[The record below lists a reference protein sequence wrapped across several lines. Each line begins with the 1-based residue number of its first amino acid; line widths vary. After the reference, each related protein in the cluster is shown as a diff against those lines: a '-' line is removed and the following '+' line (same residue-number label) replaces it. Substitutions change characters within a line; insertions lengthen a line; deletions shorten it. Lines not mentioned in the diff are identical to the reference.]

1 MKYIIAVIKP
11 FKLDEVREALGA
23 IGVAGMT
30 VSEVK
35 GFGRQ
40 KGQTEIYR
48 GAEYS
53 TNMLPKVKLEIAA
66 SDDLAPQVVETIQ
79 QTASTEA
86 IGDGKIF
93 VLDLGDRHPHS
104 HRRDRRHRAVRHRRD
119 FMTLRTLASGL
130 AATGL
135 TFVASTAAIAQ
146 EAAEAVP
153 NPGNNAWMMTAT
165 VLVMLMILPGL
176 ALFYGGLTR
185 SKNMLS
191 TMTQIGATAS
201 LAMLIWVMWGY
212 SLAFGDTTY
221 EGTLGLF
228 VSGGSY
234 FLSGMDASSTAAT
247 FTDEVISKYVFVS
260 FQMTFAAI
268 TAALILGATAE
279 RMKFNAVMAF
289 VPIWLTIVY
298 FPIAHMVWAGGGLL
312 FEDGALD
319 FAGGTVV
326 HINAGV
332 SGLVLAYLLGKRR
345 GCPSEP
351 MPPHSLTMTM
361 IGTGL
366 LWVGWF
372 GFNAGSALEAD
383 GSAGLAMINT
393 FVATAAAA
401 LTWMVIERAAG
412 HKGSALGF
420 CSGVIA
426 GLVAVTPAAGNS
438 GPFGAILLGIVSSAV
453 CYIFV
458 AKIKAKFGYDDALD
472 AFGIHGIG
480 GIVGAIGTAVV
491 YQPFLGGP
499 GDGSTGVGEQLGIQ
513 TFSVFVT
520 IAWAGIGT
528 LIAGLIVKTLIGLRV
543 PEETEV
549 DGLDIGEHG
558 ERAYN

>member
-1 MKYIIAVIKP
+1 M
-11 FKLDEVREALGA
+11 
-23 IGVAGMT
+23 
-30 VSEVK
+30 
-35 GFGRQ
+35 
-40 KGQTEIYR
+40 
-48 GAEYS
+48 
-53 TNMLPKVKLEIAA
+53 
-66 SDDLAPQVVETIQ
+66 
-79 QTASTEA
+79 
-86 IGDGKIF
+86 
-93 VLDLGDRHPHS
+93 
-104 HRRDRRHRAVRHRRD
+104 
-119 FMTLRTLASGL
+119 LRTFTRA

-135 TFVASTAAIAQ
+135 ALFAPIAAHAQ
-146 EAAEAVP
+146 EAAEAAVAVP

-228 VSGGSY
+228 ISGGSY
-234 FLSGMDASSTAAT
+234 FLAGTDASSTAAT
-247 FTDEVISKYVFVS
+247 FTDEVISKYVFIS

-289 VPIWLTIVY
+289 VPLWLTIVY

-345 GCPSEP
+345 GYPAEP
-351 MPPHSLTMTM
+351 MPPHSLTLTM
-361 IGTGL
+361 VGTGL

-393 FVATAAAA
+393 FVATAAGA

-438 GPFGAILLGIVSSAV
+438 GPFGAILLGIVASAV
-453 CYIFV
+453 CYFAV
-458 AKIKAKFGYDDALD
+458 AKAKAKFGYDDSLD

-499 GDGSTGVGEQLGIQ
+499 GDGSTALGAQLGVQ
-513 TFSVFVT
+513 VFSVLVT
-520 IAWAGIGT
+520 IVWAAVGT
-528 LIAGLIVKTLIGLRV
+528 LVAGLIVKTLIGLRV
-543 PEETEV
+543 TEETEV

>member
-1 MKYIIAVIKP
+1 MIRTFLRSAG
-11 FKLDEVREALGA
+11 ALA
-23 IGVAGMT
+23 
-30 VSEVK
+30 
-35 GFGRQ
+35 
-40 KGQTEIYR
+40 
-48 GAEYS
+48 
-53 TNMLPKVKLEIAA
+53 
-66 SDDLAPQVVETIQ
+66 
-79 QTASTEA
+79 TAS
-86 IGDGKIF
+86 
-93 VLDLGDRHPHS
+93 
-104 HRRDRRHRAVRHRRD
+104 
-119 FMTLRTLASGL
+119 LA
-130 AATGL
+130 T
-135 TFVASTAAIAQ
+135 TAAFAQ
-146 EAAEAVP
+146 EVAEAAPAVP
-153 NPGNNAWMMTAT
+153 NPGNNAWMMTST
-165 VLVMLMILPGL
+165 VLVLLMILPGL

-191 TMTQIGATAS
+191 TMTQVGATAA

-212 SLAFGDTTY
+212 SLAFGDTVY

-234 FLSGMDASSTAAT
+234 FLMGMDASSTAAT

-279 RMKFNAVMAF
+279 RMKFSAVMAF

-345 GCPSEP
+345 GYPTEP
-351 MPPHSLTMTM
+351 MMPHSLTMTM
-361 IGTGL
+361 VGTGL

-393 FVATAAAA
+393 FVATAAGA
-401 LTWMVIERAAG
+401 LTWMVIEKLAG

-438 GPFGAILLGIVSSAV
+438 GPFGAILLGILASAV
-453 CYIFV
+453 CYFAV
-458 AKIKAKFGYDDALD
+458 AKAKAKFGYDDSLD
-472 AFGIHGIG
+472 AFGIHGVG

-499 GDGSTGVGEQLGIQ
+499 GDGSTALGAQLGVQ
-513 TFSVFVT
+513 VFSVLVT

-528 LIAGLIVKTLIGLRV
+528 LIAGYLVKLTVGLRV
-543 PEETEV
+543 DEETEV
-549 DGLDIGEHG
+549 NGLDISEHG

>member
-1 MKYIIAVIKP
+1 MTMRKI
-11 FKLDEVREALGA
+11 LTGA
-23 IGVAGMT
+23 GI
-30 VSEVK
+30 
-35 GFGRQ
+35 
-40 KGQTEIYR
+40 
-48 GAEYS
+48 
-53 TNMLPKVKLEIAA
+53 LAA
-66 SDDLAPQVVETIQ
+66 SFT
-79 QTASTEA
+79 TA
-86 IGDGKIF
+86 
-93 VLDLGDRHPHS
+93 
-104 HRRDRRHRAVRHRRD
+104 
-119 FMTLRTLASGL
+119 
-130 AATGL
+130 
-135 TFVASTAAIAQ
+135 TAAFAQ
-146 EAAEAVP
+146 EAAEAAAAVP

-165 VLVMLMILPGL
+165 ILVLLMIIPGL
-176 ALFYGGLTR
+176 TLFYGGLTR

-191 TMTQIGATAS
+191 TMTQIGATAA

-221 EGTLGLF
+221 DGLLGKF
-228 VSGGSY
+228 ISGGSY
-234 FLSGMDASSTAAT
+234 FLSGTDASSTAAT
-247 FTDEVISKYVFVS
+247 FTDEVISKYVFIS

-279 RMKFNAVMAF
+279 RMKFSAVMAF

-298 FPIAHMVWAGGGLL
+298 FPIAHMVWGTGGLL
-312 FEDGALD
+312 LDDGALD

-345 GCPSEP
+345 GWPQEP
-351 MPPHSLTMTM
+351 MMPHSLTLTM
-361 IGTGL
+361 VGTGL

-393 FVATAAAA
+393 FVATAAGA

-438 GPFGAILLGIVSSAV
+438 GPFGAILLGILSSAI
-453 CYIFV
+453 CYLFV
-458 AKIKAKFGYDDALD
+458 AKVKTKFGYDDSLD

-491 YQPFLGGP
+491 YQPWIGGP
-499 GDGSTGVGEQLGIQ
+499 GDGSTALGTQLGVQ
-513 TFSVFVT
+513 VFSVLVT
-520 IAWAGIGT
+520 LVWAGLGT
-528 LIAGLIVKTLIGLRV
+528 LIAGLIVKAMVGLRV
-543 PEETEV
+543 TEEAEV
-549 DGLDIGEHG
+549 DGLDISEHG

>member
-1 MKYIIAVIKP
+1 MLSK
-11 FKLDEVREALGA
+11 
-23 IGVAGMT
+23 T
-30 VSEVK
+30 V
-35 GFGRQ
+35 
-40 KGQTEIYR
+40 R
-48 GAEYS
+48 GAAALAGS
-53 TNMLPKVKLEIAA
+53 LLLP
-66 SDDLAPQVVETIQ
+66 
-79 QTASTEA
+79 
-86 IGDGKIF
+86 
-93 VLDLGDRHPHS
+93 
-104 HRRDRRHRAVRHRRD
+104 
-119 FMTLRTLASGL
+119 
-130 AATGL
+130 
-135 TFVASTAAIAQ
+135 TAAFAQ
-146 EAAEAVP
+146 EVAAIEPVP

-165 VLVMLMILPGL
+165 LLVLLMILPGL

-191 TMTQIGATAS
+191 TMTQIGGAAA

-234 FLSGMDASSTAAT
+234 FLSGTDASSTAAT
-247 FTDEVISKYVFVS
+247 FTDEVISKYVFIS

-279 RMKFNAVMAF
+279 RLKFNAVMLF

-332 SGLVLAYLLGKRR
+332 SGLILAYLVGKRR
-345 GCPSEP
+345 GFPSEP
-351 MPPHSLTMTM
+351 MPPHSMTLTMV
-361 IGTGL
+361 GTGL

-393 FVATAAAA
+393 FVATAAGA
-401 LTWMVIERAAG
+401 LSWMVIERLAG

-438 GPFGAILLGIVSSAV
+438 GPFGAILLGIVASAV
-453 CYIFV
+453 CYFFV
-458 AKIKAKFGYDDALD
+458 AKVKGKFGYDDSLD

-499 GDGSTGVGEQLGIQ
+499 GDGSVALGEQLGIQ
-513 TFSVFVT
+513 VFSVVVT
-520 IAWAGIGT
+520 IVWATVGT
-528 LIAGLIVKTLIGLRV
+528 LIAGFAVKALVGLRV
-543 PEETEV
+543 EEDTELA
-549 DGLDIGEHG
+549 GLDIREHG
-558 ERAYN
+558 ERAYND

>member
-1 MKYIIAVIKP
+1 MKRIFLNAAALMTGAV
-11 FKLDEVREALGA
+11 L
-23 IGVAGMT
+23 
-30 VSEVK
+30 
-35 GFGRQ
+35 
-40 KGQTEIYR
+40 
-48 GAEYS
+48 
-53 TNMLPKVKLEIAA
+53 
-66 SDDLAPQVVETIQ
+66 
-79 QTASTEA
+79 
-86 IGDGKIF
+86 
-93 VLDLGDRHPHS
+93 
-104 HRRDRRHRAVRHRRD
+104 
-119 FMTLRTLASGL
+119 L
-130 AATGL
+130 AAPAL
-135 TFVASTAAIAQ
+135 AAPVAEVAEVAEVAAEVAEVAA

-165 VLVMLMILPGL
+165 VLVLLMILPGL

-228 VSGGSY
+228 ISGGSY
-234 FLSGMDASSTAAT
+234 FLAGTDASSTAAT
-247 FTDEVISKYVFVS
+247 FTDEVISKYVFIS

-279 RMKFNAVMAF
+279 RMKFSAVMAF

-345 GCPSEP
+345 GWPAEP
-351 MPPHSLTMTM
+351 MPPHSLTLTM
-361 IGTGL
+361 VGTGL

-393 FVATAAAA
+393 FVATAAGA
-401 LTWMVIERAAG
+401 LTWMVVERAAG

-420 CSGVIA
+420 CSGIIA

-438 GPFGAILLGIVSSAV
+438 GPFGAILLGIVASLV
-453 CYIFV
+453 CYVFV
-458 AKIKAKFGYDDALD
+458 AKVKAKFGYDDSLD
-472 AFGIHGIG
+472 AFGIHGVG

-499 GDGSTGVGEQLGIQ
+499 GDGSTPLGDQLGVQ
-513 TFSVFVT
+513 VFSVLVT
-520 IAWAGIGT
+520 IAWATIGT
-528 LIAGLIVKTLIGLRV
+528 LIAGFLVKMTIGLRV
-543 PEETEV
+543 DEESEV
-549 DGLDIGEHG
+549 NGLDISEHG

>member
-1 MKYIIAVIKP
+1 VT
-11 FKLDEVREALGA
+11 A
-23 IGVAGMT
+23 IFRGNSMT
-30 VSEVK
+30 
-35 GFGRQ
+35 RD
-40 KGQTEIYR
+40 
-48 GAEYS
+48 
-53 TNMLPKVKLEIAA
+53 LVKLAGLGMAA
-66 SDDLAPQVVETIQ
+66 L
-79 QTASTEA
+79 
-86 IGDGKIF
+86 
-93 VLDLGDRHPHS
+93 
-104 HRRDRRHRAVRHRRD
+104 
-119 FMTLRTLASGL
+119 L
-130 AATGL
+130 AAPAL
-135 TFVASTAAIAQ
+135 AAPVAPP
-146 EAAEAVP
+146 VP
-153 NPGNNAWMMTAT
+153 NPGNNAWMMTST
-165 VLVMLMILPGL
+165 LLVLMMILPGL
-176 ALFYGGLTR
+176 MLFYGGLTR

-234 FLSGMDASSTAAT
+234 FLSGTDASSTAAT
-247 FTDEVISKYVFVS
+247 FTDEVISKYVFIS

-268 TAALILGATAE
+268 TASLILGATAE
-279 RMKFNAVMAF
+279 RMKFSAVMMF

-332 SGLVLAYLLGKRR
+332 SGLVLAFLLGKRR
-345 GCPSEP
+345 GWPNEP
-351 MPPHSLTMTM
+351 MPPHSLTLTM
-361 IGTGL
+361 VGTGL

-393 FVATAAAA
+393 FVATAAGA
-401 LTWMVIERAAG
+401 LAWMVVERAAG

-438 GPFGAILLGIVSSAV
+438 GPFGAILLGIISSVV
-453 CYIFV
+453 CYFFV
-458 AKIKAKFGYDDALD
+458 AKVKAKFGYDDSLD
-472 AFGIHGIG
+472 AFGIHGVG
-480 GIVGAIGTAVV
+480 GIVGAIGTGVV

-499 GDGSTGVGEQLGIQ
+499 GDGSVALAEQLWVQI
-513 TFSVFVT
+513 FSVLVT
-520 IAWAGIGT
+520 IGWATAGT
-528 LIAGLIVKTLIGLRV
+528 LIAGFAVKATIGLRV
-543 PEETEV
+543 HEEDEV
-549 DGLDIGEHG
+549 NGLDISEHG

>member
-1 MKYIIAVIKP
+1 
-11 FKLDEVREALGA
+11 
-23 IGVAGMT
+23 MT
-30 VSEVK
+30 RTIRI
-35 GFGRQ
+35 FAAA
-40 KGQTEIYR
+40 TL
-48 GAEYS
+48 AF
-53 TNMLPKVKLEIAA
+53 AA
-66 SDDLAPQVVETIQ
+66 SQPAFAAAP
-79 QTASTEA
+79 
-86 IGDGKIF
+86 
-93 VLDLGDRHPHS
+93 
-104 HRRDRRHRAVRHRRD
+104 
-119 FMTLRTLASGL
+119 
-130 AATGL
+130 
-135 TFVASTAAIAQ
+135 
-146 EAAEAVP
+146 AVP

-165 VLVMLMILPGL
+165 LLVLLMILPGL

-185 SKNMLS
+185 QKNMLS

-201 LAMLIWVMWGY
+201 LAMIIWVIWGY
-212 SLAFGDTTY
+212 SLAFGDTSY

-228 VSGGSY
+228 ISGGSY
-234 FLSGMDASSTAAT
+234 FLAGTDMTSTAAT
-247 FTDEVISKYVFVS
+247 FTEEVISKYVFIS

-279 RMKFNAVMAF
+279 RMKFSAVMAF

-345 GCPSEP
+345 GWPAEP
-351 MPPHSLTMTM
+351 MPPHSLTLTM
-361 IGTGL
+361 VGTGL

-393 FVATAAAA
+393 FVATAAGA
-401 LTWMVIERAAG
+401 LAWMVIERAAG

-438 GPFGAILLGIVSSAV
+438 GPFGAILLGIVSSGV
-453 CYIFV
+453 CYVFV
-458 AKIKAKFGYDDALD
+458 ASVKAKLGYDDALD
-472 AFGIHGIG
+472 AFGIHGVG

-499 GDGSTGVGEQLGIQ
+499 GDGSTPLGEQLWIQ
-513 TFSVFVT
+513 IFSVLVT
-520 IAWAGIGT
+520 IAWAGLGT
-528 LIAGLIVKTLIGLRV
+528 IIAGFIVKATIGLRV
-543 PEETEV
+543 SEENEV
-549 DGLDIGEHG
+549 DGLDITEHG